1 MRSSAWHHHLLLSPA
16 AAAEVSPPTARLV
29 SLWPDSAA
37 PGTGSWSR
45 IPPVRQLLP
54 QAPLCPNLAAYATCA
69 VPWVFSSAVV
79 LHRLLVRR
87 RKLSSRIQKDS
98 GYDICLT

>member
-1 MRSSAWHHHLLLSPA
+1 MRPSAWHHHLLLSPP
-16 AAAEVSPPTARLV
+16 AAAEVSPPTAQLV

-54 QAPLCPNLAAYATCA
+54 QAPLCPNLAAVYATCA
-69 VPWVFSSAVV
+69 VPWVFSSSVV
-79 LHRLLVRR
+79 PLVRR

-98 GYDICLT
+98 VDICL